1 MWGAP
6 TENQTLALGLSDSE
20 ISTIYYSWSTTMHT
34 LATGDNHL
42 ILNKWSNPKNFHT
55 LAFQHSK
62 GRNSEPDSLEVPASA
77 IATTTACGDY
87 Y

>member
-1 MWGAP
+1 
-6 TENQTLALGLSDSE
+6 
-20 ISTIYYSWSTTMHT
+20 MHT